1 MHLAI
6 VDDLETD
13 LQSLNHLLADYL
25 EPRHIVHEISLF
37 ASGEQFFS
45 HYNPKQYD
53 ILFLDNQLKGISGMD
68 IARRVRSQGDDVPI
82 IFITV
87 EESYALEGYSVQAV
101 DYILKPVSRER
112 LFTTM
117 NRLIERHKFRH
128 TIEIKESRIVRHLP
142 VDDILYVRSIGH
154 FLEIYRMVSDEM
166 IKPYM
171 TLEYFLSLLHQMGE
185 YGDSWNGLRFQ
196 NCCRGYIVN
205 LDYVRSLE
213 AKDFVLTDGSKI
225 PISRSKYKEM
235 QIAYANYLFR
245 RTRNT

>member
-13 LQSLNHLLADYL
+13 LQLLKNLLVDYL

-37 ASGEQFFS
+37 TSADPFFS
-45 HYNPKQYD
+45 NFKPGQYD
-53 ILFLDNQLKGISGMD
+53 ILFLDNQLDGISGMD
-68 IARRVRSQGDDVPI
+68 IARRVRSQDDVVPI
-82 IFITV
+82 IFITI
-87 EESYALEGYSVQAV
+87 EESYALEGYSVQAA
-101 DYILKPVSRER
+101 DYILKPVSKER
-112 LFTTM
+112 LFSTM
-117 NRLIERHKFRH
+117 NRLIERHKFQH
-128 TIEIKESRIVRHLP
+128 TIELKESRVVRHLP

-154 FLEIYRMVSDEM
+154 FLEIYRTMSDEM

-171 TLEYFLSLLHQMGE
+171 TLEYFLSLLNQMGE
-185 YGDSWNGLRFQ
+185 YGNSRDGLRFQ

-213 AKDFVLTDGSKI
+213 TKDFVLTNGSKI

-235 QIAYANYLFR
+235 QMAYANYLFR
-245 RTRNT
+245 RTRNA